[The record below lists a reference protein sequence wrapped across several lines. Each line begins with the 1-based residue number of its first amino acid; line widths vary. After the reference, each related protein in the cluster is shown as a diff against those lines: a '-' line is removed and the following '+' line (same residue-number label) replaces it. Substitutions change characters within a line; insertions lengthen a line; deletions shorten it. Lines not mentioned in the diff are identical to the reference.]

1 MGSNKSDNYSMAINL
16 RDDEI
21 YLDIKDSSLDI
32 FEGEACDFE
41 VDYVKEN
48 IINLEVPKNTIR
60 ISIKTSYVG

>member
-1 MGSNKSDNYSMAINL
+1 MAINL

-21 YLDIKDSSLDI
+21 YLDIKDSFLDI

-48 IINLEVPKNTIR
+48 IINLEVPENINPETYTYLIEMF
-60 ISIKTSYVG
+60 